1 MYGSAAYSGIHGPQD
16 CRWLV
21 SPVAATHGYTVN
33 LAVLDE
39 AWSLNAQHVRD
50 HVEPTQLRAAHPQL
64 LVTSTAHQDA
74 TVYVLDL
81 RAEAMAALDE
91 PADLLIVEWSVPE
104 DAVDLADRNLWRMAS
119 PAWTAQRERMLE
131 QKLAKDPLTF
141 VTQYLNRWPKPR
153 TAEAEDLLV
162 DPDVLAAASGRGPM
176 GYADPVLVI
185 EDAFGTSACVAIA
198 EQDSDGVV
206 RVTGMLTDTRV
217 QAWDYADA
225 FLADPHLVGGR
236 VLVGAS
242 LVVDPRCDQLA
253 VTAEPRGGLE
263 VRRALPLFRSLLRE
277 GRLVIDDDAP
287 DLTHQLLTARVT
299 RTSSGVTLAHRWQRV
314 DLARAAMWAAAEAAQ
329 PGGGPVFMGN
339 ETGRR

>member
-1 MYGSAAYSGIHGPQD
+1 
-16 CRWLV
+16 V

-33 LAVLDE
+33 LAILDE
-39 AWSLNAQHVRD
+39 AWGLHAQQVRD

-74 TVYVLDL
+74 TSYVLDL
-81 RAEAMAALDE
+81 RAEALGQLDE
-91 PADLLIVEWSVPE
+91 PGDLLIVEWSVPE
-104 DAVDLADRNLWRMAS
+104 TAVELDDRELWRMAS
-119 PAWTAQRERMLE
+119 PAWSQQRERMLAG
-131 QKLAKDPLTF
+131 KLRADALTF

-153 TAEAEDLLV
+153 RAEDVDQLV
-162 DPDVLAAASGRGPM
+162 DPDVLAAAAGSGPL
-176 GYADPVLVI
+176 GYSDPVLVI
-185 EDAFGTSACVAIA
+185 EDAFGTSACVAVA

-206 RVTGMLTDTRV
+206 HVTGMLTDTRA

-242 LVVDPRCDQLA
+242 LVIDPRCDALL

-263 VRRALPLFRSLLRE
+263 TRRALPLFRSLLRE
-277 GRLVIDDDAP
+277 RRVVVDADAP
-287 DLTHQLLTARVT
+287 DLVHQLLTARVT
-299 RTSSGVTLAHRWQRV
+299 RTTSGVTLAHRWQRV
-314 DLARAAMWAAAEAAQ
+314 DLARAAMWAAAEAAL

-339 ETGRR
+339 EMGAR